1 MNDEFIKIFNLY
13 KNDVYR
19 LAYSY
24 TKNKSDTDDIAQNVF
39 IKLYKHKDILKLDN
53 DDIKKWLF
61 KVTINECKSLFLSHW
76 RIKVS
81 LFDDKDIKVS
91 DSNNDL
97 LDVIANLNKKERI
110 IVFLHYYEGYKIKE
124 IAEMMKLSEVN
135 VKVLLSRTRKKLKNM
150 MEGDNQ

>member
-39 IKLYKHKDILKLDN
+39 IKLYKRKDILKLDN

-150 MEGDNQ
+150 MEGDN

>member
-19 LAYSY
+19 LTYSY

-110 IVFLHYYEGYKIKE
+110 IVFLHYYEVYKIKE

>member
-1 MNDEFIKIFNLY
+1 MNDKFIKIFNLY

-39 IKLYKHKDILKLDN
+39 IKLYKHKDILKLAN

-76 RIKVS
+76 R
-81 LFDDKDIKVS
+81 IKVS

-150 MEGDNQ
+150 MEGDN

>member
-150 MEGDNQ
+150 MEGDN

>member
-39 IKLYKHKDILKLDN
+39 IKLYKHKDILKLAN

-76 RIKVS
+76 R
-81 LFDDKDIKVS
+81 IKVS

>member
-1 MNDEFIKIFNLY
+1 MNDKFIKIFNLY

-39 IKLYKHKDILKLDN
+39 IKLYKHKDILKLVN

>member
-1 MNDEFIKIFNLY
+1 MNDKFIKIFNLY

-81 LFDDKDIKVS
+81 LFDNKDIKVS

-150 MEGDNQ
+150 MEGDN

>member
-53 DDIKKWLF
+53 NDIKKWLF

-150 MEGDNQ
+150 MEGDD

>member
-61 KVTINECKSLFLSHW
+61 KVTINECKSLFLSLW

-110 IVFLHYYEGYKIKE
+110 IVFLHYYEGYKMKE
-124 IAEMMKLSEVN
+124 IAEMMKLSEAN

>member
-97 LDVIANLNKKERI
+97 LDVIENLNKKERI

>member
-39 IKLYKHKDILKLDN
+39 IKLYKRKDILKLDN

-76 RIKVS
+76 R
-81 LFDDKDIKVS
+81 IKVS

>member
-1 MNDEFIKIFNLY
+1 MNDKFIKIFNLY

-39 IKLYKHKDILKLDN
+39 IKLYKHKDILKLAN

-76 RIKVS
+76 R
-81 LFDDKDIKVS
+81 IKVS

>member
-24 TKNKSDTDDIAQNVF
+24 TKNKSDTDDITQNVF
-39 IKLYKHKDILKLDN
+39 VKLYKHKDILKLDK
-53 DDIKKWLF
+53 DSIKKWLF

-81 LFDDKDIKVS
+81 LFDDKDIKTS

-97 LDVIANLNKKERI
+97 LDVIANLNKRERI

>member
-1 MNDEFIKIFNLY
+1 MNYEFIKIFNLY

>member
-39 IKLYKHKDILKLDN
+39 IKLYKHKDILKIAN

-110 IVFLHYYEGYKIKE
+110 ILNLYLLVF
-124 IAEMMKLSEVN
+124 SF
-135 VKVLLSRTRKKLKNM
+135 
-150 MEGDNQ
+150 